1 MATSSIFTDIIL
13 DDEKEVKRL
22 LKAVKQSKRYNRKMK
37 LRESIKRYYSKMS
50 FWGKLYFLRKKY
62 GKQTKFYEA
71 LTIAKAWELFSSKR
85 GK

>member
-13 DDEKEVKRL
+13 DDEKEIKRL
-22 LKAVKQSKRYNRKMK
+22 LKAIKQSERYNRKMK
-37 LRESIKRYYSKMS
+37 FKKSIKRYYSKMS

-62 GKQTKFYEA
+62 GKQAKFSEA

-85 GK
+85 GQ